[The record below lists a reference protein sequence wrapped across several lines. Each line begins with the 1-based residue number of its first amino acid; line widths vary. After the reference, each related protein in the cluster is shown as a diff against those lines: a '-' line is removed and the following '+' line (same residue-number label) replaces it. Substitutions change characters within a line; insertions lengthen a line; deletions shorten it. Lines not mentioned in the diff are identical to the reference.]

1 MSNNLLS
8 IGDLNNINVD
18 VNSVA
23 LCRKFR
29 KFATANNIELVKEG
43 NNRENKYAFELFSY
57 INSELDTYND
67 INNTS
72 VTIDEFVKNY
82 IANLQ
87 PSMISRKNLNYNND
101 TYLAVI
107 DKLYKNPLYIKIKD
121 DKEHLIVSFHE
132 DLNKGYKKSTIIR
145 GSRDDF
151 SYHEFIPVIA
161 DDYKEEYPDENKN
174 AYLITVSLP
183 IGMEILSFYIHDAR
197 MTTEGYFIISSLD
210 LQKEIIKKCQQ
221 IFDEINS
228 FVESTDN
235 PNMLATLETVDVYKA
250 FNNINIAN
258 RDLTFTSFGKTSQSV
273 LSYLID
279 VETACDSNN
288 FIGVSKKT
296 IQEVKRSCNLLLGA
310 YLINCHISP
319 YEYGNIFNHEP
330 RRDRKLLLNKKE
342 ILKILNKIKQEKYTV
357 VPLQMYFSTRWVK
370 VEIALAKG
378 KKIYD
383 KRESIKKKDIDMD
396 LRRYK

>member
-1 MSNNLLS
+1 MSDNLLS
-8 IGDLNNINVD
+8 MSDLSDINVD

-43 NNRENKYAFELFSY
+43 NSRENKYAFELFSY

-87 PSMISRKNLNYNND
+87 PSMISRKNLNYNDN

-107 DKLYKNPLYIKIKD
+107 DKLYKNPLYIKIRD
-121 DKEHLIVSFHE
+121 DKEHLIISFHE
-132 DLNKGYKKSTIIR
+132 DLNKGYKKSIIIK

-221 IFDEINS
+221 IFNEINS

-235 PNMLATLETVDVYKA
+235 PNILATLETVDVYKA
-250 FNNINIAN
+250 FNNINITN

-279 VETACDSNN
+279 VETACESNN
-288 FIGVSKKT
+288 FVGVSRKT

-310 YLINCHISP
+310 YLINCQKLPESKIKNLIEFLDTRYAYSLDNNDKT
-319 YEYGNIFNHEP
+319 GNIV
-330 RRDRKLLLNKKE
+330 KMVKSTLLNLSDSSNTPVLKVIDTKE
-342 ILKILNKIKQEKYTV
+342 SLDEMIDFDTEDNTV
-357 VPLQMYFSTRWVK
+357 LD
-370 VEIALAKG
+370 EIEND
-378 KKIYD
+378 IF
-383 KRESIKKKDIDMD
+383 KR
-396 LRRYK
+396 